1 LQEKSHA
8 ARKKMFSLYQLRVTI
23 ALVSEMISVGGIK
36 IQSKPSNNE
45 GIDQLQKD
53 SFYFFPY

>member
-1 LQEKSHA
+1 
-8 ARKKMFSLYQLRVTI
+8 MFSLYQLRVTI